1 MQHRPMAIPLP
12 VDEHETPLMTR
23 GVRVL
28 LAINVVMLFL
38 QWTLVSDADA
48 FAVLGFQDASLQ
60 RTLWSTITY
69 MFVHYGVWHLVVT
82 MSALLTFGPR
92 LEAAMGTRAV
102 VLYYLLCGLG
112 GALGQ
117 LLFVRFRLLI
127 GASAALF
134 CLMFG
139 YLQHLSPGE
148 VSF

>member
-28 LAINVVMLFL
+28 LAINVFMLFL

-48 FAVLGFQDASLQ
+48 FAVLGCQDASLQ

-82 MSALLTFGPR
+82 MSALLTFGPP
-92 LEAAMGTRAV
+92 LEAAMGTRAF
-102 VLYYLLCGLG
+102 VLYYLWCGVG
-112 GALGQ
+112 GARGLV
-117 LLFVRFRLLI
+117 LFLPSRFLFCAFSSLSR
-127 GASAALF
+127 AALRS
-134 CLMFG
+134 L
-139 YLQHLSPGE
+139 
-148 VSF
+148 

>member
-69 MFVHYGVWHLVVT
+69 MFVHYGVRHLVVT
-82 MSALLTFGPR
+82 LSALLTFRPR
-92 LEAAMGTRAV
+92 PEAAMGTAPV
-102 VLYYLLCGLG
+102 VLFYLWG
-112 GALGQ
+112 GVCVARAQ
-117 LLFVRFRLLI
+117 LLFL
-127 GASAALF
+127 
-134 CLMFG
+134 
-139 YLQHLSPGE
+139 P
-148 VSF
+148 

>member
-92 LEAAMGTRAV
+92 LEAAMGTRAF
-102 VLYYLLCGLG
+102 VLYYLWCGAG
-112 GALGQ
+112 GALGP
-117 LLFVRFRLLI
+117 LLFLPSGFLI
-127 GASAALF
+127 RASAAVVRLIF
-134 CLMFG
+134 LSS
-139 YLQHLSPGE
+139 QHPPRGE
-148 VSF
+148 

>member
-69 MFVHYGVWHLVVT
+69 MFVHYGVWHLLVT
-82 MSALLTFGPR
+82 VSPRLTFVPR
-92 LEAAMGTRAV
+92 REAALRTRAFALHLLPWGRGGGTAPRPV
-102 VLYYLLCGLG
+102 GRVSMVL
-112 GALGQ
+112 
-117 LLFVRFRLLI
+117 R
-127 GASAALF
+127 AAPPR
-134 CLMFG
+134 G
-139 YLQHLSPGE
+139 
-148 VSF
+148 